1 RYADKLRRTSLLGCR
16 KWSLRHCRRHSRIK
30 TKRGL
35 ALLAKGHIAQREAGV
50 YAPPPTVDPVAEPR
64 DQEMRGWYDTLDNV
78 TQAKLGD
85 QMLKKGLAG
94 QTAGITLALART
106 PFPGAM

>member
-1 RYADKLRRTSLLGCR
+1 
-16 KWSLRHCRRHSRIK
+16 
-30 TKRGL
+30 
-35 ALLAKGHIAQREAGV
+35 
-50 YAPPPTVDPVAEPR
+50 
-64 DQEMRGWYDTLDNV
+64 MRGWYDTLDNV

-106 PFPGAM
+106 PFPGAMREAGFLAYREAMRKVAAESLAKIEAERADVEWSLPIFDQMITILGRVEVSSSEVA